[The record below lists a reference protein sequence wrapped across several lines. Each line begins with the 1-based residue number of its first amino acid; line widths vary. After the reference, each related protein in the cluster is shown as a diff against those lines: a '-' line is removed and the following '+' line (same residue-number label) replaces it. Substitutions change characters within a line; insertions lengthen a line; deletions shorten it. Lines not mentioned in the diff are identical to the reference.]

1 MTDHPRLTR
10 YAPYANGTA
19 FMGMLRQNDTHPE
32 MFGPDFDWT
41 HGPYVLASEADAEIE
56 RLRAEVERLRS
67 DQPQDQSQDQSI
79 CGDDGPIT
87 PEECA
92 RWLEAQY
99 ARHGELEDRAAAQW
113 LRRLCAE
120 VERLTRELS
129 SEKALRAEAED
140 FAEDRERHTALVAR
154 GGAEIIAE
162 RDRWHSGPMF
172 RRVRQRKIG
181 NLTISV
187 LYGQIWVENP
197 AQGCVS
203 LSVDEYGELAK
214 LARAAHPVRS
224 KSHE

>member
-1 MTDHPRLTR
+1 M
-10 YAPYANGTA
+10 
-19 FMGMLRQNDTHPE
+19 NDNPKGH
-32 MFGPDFDWT
+32 
-41 HGPYVLASEADAEIE
+41 LSEEK
-56 RLRAEVERLRS
+56 R
-67 DQPQDQSQDQSI
+67 
-79 CGDDGPIT
+79 T
-87 PEECA
+87 P
-92 RWLEAQY
+92 
-99 ARHGELEDRAAAQW
+99 
-113 LRRLCAE
+113 
-120 VERLTRELS
+120 
-129 SEKALRAEAED
+129 
-140 FAEDRERHTALVAR
+140 
-154 GGAEIIAE
+154 